1 MTLTHPPLDFIKAL
15 LANRISVEIMMAY
28 DACDA
33 FLLTQHLNTLCK
45 KEDQYRPFQDQF
57 FRMLGHPKTEPKKE
71 LWFSTL

>member
-45 KEDQYRPFQDQF
+45 KEDQCNLFKISS
-57 FRMLGHPKTEPKKE
+57 L
-71 LWFSTL
+71 

>member
-33 FLLTQHLNTLCK
+33 FLLTQHLETLCK
-45 KEDQYRPFQDQF
+45 KEDQCNLFKISS
-57 FRMLGHPKTEPKKE
+57 L
-71 LWFSTL
+71 

>member
-15 LANRISVEIMMAY
+15 LANHNSVEIMMAC

-33 FLLTQHLNTLCK
+33 FLFNQHLNTLCK